1 MADEAFAQ
9 LLVEGSFL
17 AEIHFAL
24 SFGQYGTPSYLTAV
38 SPHFGPSGCR
48 KLIGCGSGLM
58 SRSVPPFTQL
68 LPECLSFVLFLF
80 SFLNPSG
87 VRP

>member
-38 SPHFGPSGCR
+38 SPHLGRVAAASYLDAAPG
-48 KLIGCGSGLM
+48 
-58 SRSVPPFTQL
+58 
-68 LPECLSFVLFLF
+68 
-80 SFLNPSG
+80 
-87 VRP
+87 